1 MSFQNLEILQIEQ
14 ALTHS
19 ISLDQNQRDESHKF
33 LSRECEP
40 NPLFQLALLHIIEN
54 PNGNA

>member
-1 MSFQNLEILQIEQ
+1 MSFSNLEILQVEQ

-19 ISLDQNQRDESHKF
+19 ISMDQTQREESHKF

-40 NPLFQLALLHIIEN
+40 NPLFQLALL
-54 PNGNA
+54 

>member
-1 MSFQNLEILQIEQ
+1 MSFSNLEILQIEQ

-19 ISLDQNQRDESHKF
+19 ISGDQNLREESHRF
-33 LSRECEP
+33 LTRDCEP

-54 PNGNA
+54 PNGN